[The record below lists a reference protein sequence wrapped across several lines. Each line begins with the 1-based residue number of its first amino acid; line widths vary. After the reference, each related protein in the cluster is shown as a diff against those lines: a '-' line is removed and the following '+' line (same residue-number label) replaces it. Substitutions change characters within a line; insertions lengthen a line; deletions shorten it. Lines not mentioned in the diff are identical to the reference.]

1 MRSSI
6 SLASV
11 MTFVEEARPG
21 KGNFES
27 AVAGRRRPA
36 CFNGPVA
43 SSARHGLATSLISI
57 AVGSAAVAAALGYKA
72 WVDRRNE
79 RLARESAPI
88 VIHDR
93 PPIRYGPAET
103 PGAVPARPPVTGRT
117 PDQSFRDALRFAET
131 LADQG
136 EFAAA
141 LDRLALLSAEFPD
154 RSAAVEPV
162 RAEVEVLVQAACEE
176 AEARARKDPVRGTE
190 ALEELAARVP
200 AADSARLITLRD
212 RLRSTAARDHAAR
225 RLAEADTLEKQGRH
239 DDAVEALLEAA
250 RGLPGEEKDR
260 ALVRAIRLVQRV
272 RYEGVV
278 APARLAAI
286 PLQDLDAVERAVEAA
301 LAAPAGKPLEDALA
315 RLAALPEADGE
326 LVAAVILRGG
336 TPLDAPVGER
346 VVEHDVPGLG
356 KRRYAVS
363 VPDSGLPTRPKPLV
377 LILEPGEGPPEIAR
391 GVARGWRQALEDRA
405 IVAVGIPEQASG
417 WGPNRRG
424 ESHPQAILADLRK
437 RHLFDPDRVVLVG
450 TSAGAHGVWFQAM
463 RRGDLYA
470 AFVGVA
476 GTPYAPMYGSHWHD
490 WIANLAVA
498 PGRALVGA
506 KEDVFPVAHARR
518 FAELAREKG
527 ARVEVVEA
535 ADRAHEGASAEEVR
549 KAVAWALS
557 QKRATHPARIAWSTD
572 NLADGRCSW
581 LEITAISKDAG
592 EVTVNFVDDFGR
604 TVESRRIAKDCARVE
619 ARDLGTR
626 IEIAATRVEKL
637 RVWWDGPP
645 KDVEPSVTVVVNG
658 REAWRGIPG
667 DRGPRFMIEEA
678 RRTGRRDR
686 VSRGFV
692 EIAVP

>member
-6 SLASV
+6 SLASA
-11 MTFVEEARPG
+11 MTFVEEAQPR
-21 KGNFES
+21 KGNL
-27 AVAGRRRPA
+27 ATAGSGDARPA
-36 CFNGPVA
+36 CFNGAVA
-43 SSARHGLATSLISI
+43 SSARHGMATSLVSI
-57 AVGSAAVAAALGYKA
+57 AVGALAVAAALGYKA

-79 RLARESAPI
+79 RLAREAAPI

-93 PPIRYGPAET
+93 PPIRYGPADS
-103 PGAVPARPPVTGRT
+103 PGSVPARPPAAGRT
-117 PDQSFRDALRFAET
+117 PDERFREGLRSAET

-141 LDRLALLSAEFPD
+141 LDTLARLAGEFPG
-154 RSAAVEPV
+154 RAAALEPV
-162 RAEVEVLVQAACEE
+162 RSEVEVLVEAACEE
-176 AEARARKDPVRGTE
+176 AEARARTDPVRGTE
-190 ALEELAARVP
+190 ALEELAGRVP
-200 AADSARLITLRD
+200 AAASARLAALRD
-212 RLRSTAARDHAAR
+212 RLRATAAREHAAR
-225 RLAEADTLEKQGRH
+225 RLAEADALEKQGRP
-239 DDAVEALLEAA
+239 DAAVEALLEAA
-250 RGLPGEEKDR
+250 RGLSGEEKDR
-260 ALVRAIRLVQRV
+260 ALVRAVRLVQRV

-286 PLQDLDAVERAVEAA
+286 PLPKLDAVERAVEAA
-301 LAAPAGKPLEDALA
+301 LAAPAGGPLEDALA
-315 RLAALPEADGE
+315 RLAALPEADAE

-346 VVEHDVPGLG
+346 VVEHEVAGLG
-356 KRRYAVS
+356 RRRYAVS
-363 VPDSGLPTRPKPLV
+363 VPDTGLPTRPKPLL

-405 IVAVGIPEQASG
+405 LVAVGIPAQASG
-417 WGPNRRG
+417 WGPNRLG
-424 ESHPQAILADLRK
+424 ESQPQAILADLRK
-437 RHLFDPDRVVLVG
+437 RHLFDPDRVVLLG

-470 AFVGVA
+470 AFVAVA
-476 GTPYAPMYGSHWHD
+476 GTPYPPMYGSHWHD
-490 WIANLAVA
+490 WTANLALA
-498 PGRALVGA
+498 PARALVGA
-506 KEDVFPVAHARR
+506 KDDVFPVAYARR
-518 FAELAREKG
+518 FAEVAREKG

-535 ADRAHEGASAEEVR
+535 ADRAHDGASAEDVR

-557 QKRATHPARIAWSTD
+557 QGRAARPERVAWSTD
-572 NLADGRCSW
+572 NLADARCAW
-581 LEITAISKDAG
+581 LEIAAISKDAG

-619 ARDLGTR
+619 GHHLGTR
-626 IEIAATRVEKL
+626 IEIRTARVDRL

-645 KDVEPSVTVVVNG
+645 KDVEPSITVVVNG
-658 REAWRGIPG
+658 REAWRGIPE